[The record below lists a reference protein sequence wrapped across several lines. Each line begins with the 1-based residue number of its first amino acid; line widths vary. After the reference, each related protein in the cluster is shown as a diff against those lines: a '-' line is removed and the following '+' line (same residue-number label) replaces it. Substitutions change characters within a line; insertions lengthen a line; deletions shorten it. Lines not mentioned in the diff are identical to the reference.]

1 MVRNT
6 ILLAFLF
13 AILPYIAGAQCI
25 KGNCISGHG
34 TYLYPS
40 GAQYTGSFTDGMIDG
55 FGTLQFS
62 NGDKYVG
69 FWKKQY
75 RQGKG
80 TLTFANGEIYEG
92 EFVKSKFDGYGK
104 FSYQDGSR
112 YLGHWK
118 EGLRHGEG
126 AMVLSDGR
134 KVSGIWSSDQFE
146 NPDLLSQTNS
156 EPIVATTSDNDQP
169 AYEEIELTIAKP
181 EKEKLRNCNRE
192 ECISGRG
199 QYTYRDGS
207 VYTGEFKHGEPFGEG
222 VCLYANGDRYEGGWA
237 NHAPHGK
244 GKMYFRSGRVVGA
257 LWRGGRV
264 IKYLSSD
271 EQLVLKT
278 KQKKDKDDQVK
289 IWATVVGVAAYN
301 HMPTLKYTDDD
312 AYRMYA
318 FLKSPEGG
326 ALPDHQIRL
335 LIDED
340 ATRKNIIQSMN
351 DLYVQADEND
361 VILLYMSGHGLK
373 GSFLPYDF
381 DGYHNVL
388 KYEEVQTI
396 LDESDAK
403 QKVCFTDACY
413 AGTLNLAKSSS
424 LRESLTNFYNLIEAA
439 NAGTAFLMSSK
450 QEEVSLEDQGLRQGI
465 FSHFLIKGL
474 KGAADRDQDKVIRVG
489 ELFDYVTTR
498 VKKYT
503 LNRQSPTIAG
513 SFDALLPI
521 AFIR

>member
-1 MVRNT
+1 MVRNA
-6 ILLAFLF
+6 ILLAFLYG
-13 AILPYIAGAQCI
+13 ILPFSLNAQCI
-25 KGNCISGHG
+25 KGDCISGHG

-40 GAQYTGSFTDGMIDG
+40 GAQYTGSFTNGMIDG

-80 TLTFANGEIYEG
+80 TLIFANGEVYEG
-92 EFVKSKFDGYGK
+92 EFSRSKFEGYGK
-104 FSYQDGSR
+104 YTFRDGSK
-112 YLGHWK
+112 YLGNWK
-118 EGLRHGEG
+118 DGLKHGEG
-126 AMVLSDGR
+126 AMIMADGR
-134 KVSGIWSSDQFE
+134 KVAGMWSRDQFE
-146 NPDLLSQTNS
+146 DPDRLSNPVQESVVASNGPAE
-156 EPIVATTSDNDQP
+156 EPE
-169 AYEEIELTIAKP
+169 YEEVNLTVNQP
-181 EKEKLRNCNRE
+181 EKKKLRNCNRV
-192 ECISGRG
+192 ECISGQG
-199 QYTYRDGS
+199 TYTYRDGS
-207 VYTGEFKHGEPFGEG
+207 RYTGDFKNGEPFGQG
-222 VCLYANGDRYEGGWA
+222 ICHYSNGNRYEGGWA

-257 LWRGGRV
+257 VWRGGRV

-271 EQLVLKT
+271 EQLVLNT
-278 KQKKDKDDQVK
+278 KEKKDVDDQVK

-326 ALPDHQIRL
+326 ALPDNQIRL

-340 ATRKNIIQSMN
+340 ATKNNIIKSMN
-351 DLYVQADEND
+351 DLFVQADEND

-388 KYEEVQTI
+388 KYDDVQTL
-396 LDESDAK
+396 LDKSDAK

-413 AGTLNLAKSSS
+413 AGTLTAAKSSS
-424 LRESLTNFYNLIEAA
+424 LKESLTNFYNLIEAA

-450 QEEVSLEDQGLRQGI
+450 EEEVSLEDQGLRQGI

-474 KGAADRDQDKVIRVG
+474 KGAADRDRDKVIRVG

>member
-1 MVRNT
+1 MVRNSKY
-6 ILLAFLF
+6 LVLAICLF
-13 AILPYIAGAQCI
+13 PIVLAAQCV
-25 KGNCISGHG
+25 KGDCMEGHG

-40 GAQYTGSFTDGMIDG
+40 GAQYTGAFSNGMING

-62 NGDKYVG
+62 NGDKYIG

-75 RQGKG
+75 REGKG
-80 TLTFANGEIYEG
+80 TLVFASGEKYEG

-104 FSYQDGSR
+104 YSYKNGSTYVGDWKNGAKNGQGTLIMENGQQVAGAWKNDEFEDPKKLNQIQNSSVQIAENLNSQD
-112 YLGHWK
+112 
-118 EGLRHGEG
+118 
-126 AMVLSDGR
+126 
-134 KVSGIWSSDQFE
+134 
-146 NPDLLSQTNS
+146 
-156 EPIVATTSDNDQP
+156 
-169 AYEEIELTIAKP
+169 EIEIDLTITKP
-181 EKEKLRNCNRE
+181 EKEKLRNCNKE
-192 ECISGRG
+192 ECSTGRG

-207 VYTGEFKHGEPFGEG
+207 KYIGEFKNGEPYGQG
-222 VCLYANGDRYEGGWA
+222 ICHYANGDRYEGGWT
-237 NHAPHGK
+237 NHAPHGE
-244 GKMYFRSGRVVGA
+244 GKMFFRSGRVVGA
-257 LWRGGRV
+257 MWRGGRV

-271 EQLVLKT
+271 EHLVLSTNK
-278 KQKKDKDDQVK
+278 KKDVDDQVK
-289 IWATVVGVAAYN
+289 IWAAVVGVASYN

-326 ALPDHQIRL
+326 ALPDNQIRL

-340 ATRKNIIQSMN
+340 ATRKNIVQSMN
-351 DLYVQADEND
+351 DLFVQADEND

-381 DGYHNVL
+381 DGFHNVL
-388 KYEEVQTI
+388 KYEDVQTL
-396 LDESDAK
+396 LDKSDAK
-403 QKVCFTDACY
+403 QKVCLTDACY
-413 AGTLNLAKSSS
+413 AGTLTAEKSSS
-424 LRESLTNFYNLIEAA
+424 LNQSLANFYDLIEAA

-450 QEEVSLEDQGLRQGI
+450 DEEVSLEDQGLRQGI

-474 KGAADRDQDKVIRVG
+474 KGAADKDQDKVIRVG
-489 ELFDYVTTR
+489 ELFDYVTFR

-503 LNRQSPTIAG
+503 LNRQSPTVAG